1 MDKANYENLVQNLA
15 NATKVRDAPPPVLDD
30 QINFL
35 KETGKA
41 TLETLGG
48 GLAAKTLEGGIKQL
62 RKIAPDI
69 AEAAEGETDV
79 AGLAGAVVRGG
90 IRAGT
95 RAVQGA
101 VSNGIQTAKTALAPA
116 VEAAQEA
123 GQETTAGLEGM
134 QSVLNKGLG
143 QTVED
148 SLPGLDTSEPAE
160 SAASDLFGDAS
171 KSVTDA
177 ASAVSESAAQGAD
190 EAAAQV
196 ASKATEI
203 VDKATEV
210 ENVLSKGTELSET
223 ADAFDPAGL
232 AITGALGLAGII
244 SGLFVKT
251 HKTVNVTPKFVPQ
264 TLNYGAQAGVL

>member
-116 VEAAQEA
+116 VEAAQE
-123 GQETTAGLEGM
+123 TTAGLEGM

-148 SLPGLDTSEPAE
+148 SLPGIDTSEPAE

>member
-1 MDKANYENLVQNLA
+1 MDKANYENLVSNLA
-15 NATKVRDAPPPVLDD
+15 NATRVGNAPPPVLDD

-48 GLAAKTLEGGIKQL
+48 GLAAKTIEGGIKAL
-62 RKIAPDI
+62 RKVAPDI
-69 AEAAEGETDV
+69 AEAAEGESDV

-90 IRAGT
+90 LRAGV
-95 RAVQGA
+95 RAVRGA
-101 VSNGIQTAKTALAPA
+101 VSNGIQTAKTPLAPPLAPA
-116 VEAAQEA
+116 LEATQEA
-123 GQETTAGLEGM
+123 GAETTAGLESI

-148 SLPGLDTSEPAE
+148 EIPVIDTTPTESVASELFGTGGKA
-160 SAASDLFGDAS
+160 AAS
-171 KSVTDA
+171 V
-177 ASAVSESAAQGAD
+177 AQGAD
-190 EAAAQV
+190 EAAAEA
-196 ASKATEI
+196 ASKAAEV
-203 VDKATEV
+203 VDKASKV
-210 ENVLSKGTELSET
+210 EKVLKKGTEISEGE
-223 ADAFDPAGL
+223 DAFDPAGL

-251 HKTVNVTPKFVPQ
+251 HKTVNVTPKFIPQ

>member
-15 NATKVRDAPPPVLDD
+15 NATKVQNAPPPVLDD

-48 GLAAKTLEGGIKQL
+48 GLAAKSIEGTLKGL
-62 RKIAPDI
+62 RKVAPDI
-69 AEAAEGETDV
+69 AEAAEGESDV

-101 VSNGIQTAKTALAPA
+101 VSNGIQTVKTALAPA
-116 VEAAQEA
+116 AEAAEEA
-123 GQETTAGLEGM
+123 GQQTTAGLEGI

-148 SLPGLDTSEPAE
+148 SLPDLDTSTPAE
-160 SAASDLFGDAS
+160 SAASDLFGDGA
-171 KSVTDA
+171 KAAESVT
-177 ASAVSESAAQGAD
+177 QGAD
-190 EAAAQV
+190 EAATEA
-196 ASKATEI
+196 ASKIAN
-203 VDKATEV
+203 VADKATEV
-210 ENVLSKGTELSET
+210 ENVLKKGTELSET
-223 ADAFDPAGL
+223 EDAFDPAGL
-232 AITGALGLAGII
+232 AITGALGLAGIVA
-244 SGLFVKT
+244 GLFVKT
-251 HKTVNVTPKFVPQ
+251 RKTVNVTPKFNPV

>member
-15 NATKVRDAPPPVLDD
+15 NATRVENAPPPVLDD

-35 KETGKA
+35 KETGKS
-41 TLETLGG
+41 TLEVLGG

-62 RKIAPDI
+62 RKVAPDI
-69 AEAAEGETDV
+69 AEAAEGETDI

-123 GQETTAGLEGM
+123 GQESTAGLEGM

-148 SLPGLDTSEPAE
+148 SLPGVDTSEPAE
-160 SAASDLFGDAS
+160 SAASDLFEAGS
-171 KSVTDA
+171 KSVTEA
-177 ASAVSESAAQGAD
+177 ASAVSEGAEGAD
-190 EAAAQV
+190 EAAVQA

-210 ENVLSKGTELSET
+210 ENVLKKGTELSET
-223 ADAFDPAGL
+223 EDAFDPAGL
-232 AITGALGLAGII
+232 AITGALGLAGIVA
-244 SGLFVKT
+244 GLFVKT

>member
-15 NATKVRDAPPPVLDD
+15 NATKVANAPPPVLDD

-48 GLAAKTLEGGIKQL
+48 GLAAKSIEGTLKGL
-62 RKIAPDI
+62 RKVAPDI
-69 AEAAEGETDV
+69 AEAAEGESDV

-95 RAVQGA
+95 RAAQAA

-116 VEAAQEA
+116 AEAAEEA
-123 GQETTAGLEGM
+123 GQQTTAGLEGI

-148 SLPGLDTSEPAE
+148 SIPDLDTSTPAE
-160 SAASDLFGDAS
+160 SAASDLFGDGA
-171 KSVTDA
+171 KAAESVT
-177 ASAVSESAAQGAD
+177 QGAD
-190 EAAAQV
+190 EAAVQA
-196 ASKATEI
+196 ASKATEV

-210 ENVLSKGTELSET
+210 ENVLKKGTEISEGE
-223 ADAFDPAGL
+223 DAFDPAGIV
-232 AITGALGLAGII
+232 ITGALGLAGII

-251 HKTVNVTPKFVPQ
+251 HRTVNVTPKFNPV
-264 TLNYGAQAGVL
+264 TLNYGAQAGVI

>member
-15 NATKVRDAPPPVLDD
+15 NATKVENAPPPVLDD

-48 GLAAKTLEGGIKQL
+48 GLAAKSIEGTLKGL
-62 RKIAPDI
+62 RKVAPDI
-69 AEAAEGETDV
+69 AEAAEGESDV

-116 VEAAQEA
+116 AEAAEEA
-123 GQETTAGLEGM
+123 GQETTAGLEGI

-148 SLPGLDTSEPAE
+148 SIPDLDTSTPAE
-160 SAASDLFGDAS
+160 SAASDLFGDGA
-171 KSVTDA
+171 KSVT
-177 ASAVSESAAQGAD
+177 QGAD
-190 EAAAQV
+190 EAATEA
-196 ASKATEI
+196 ASKIAN
-203 VDKATEV
+203 VADKATEV
-210 ENVLSKGTELSET
+210 ENVLKKGTELSET
-223 ADAFDPAGL
+223 ADEIDPAGL
-232 AITGALGLAGII
+232 VITGALGLAGIVA
-244 SGLFVKT
+244 GLFVKT
-251 HKTVNVTPKFVPQ
+251 RKTVNVTPKFNPV

>member
-15 NATKVRDAPPPVLDD
+15 NATKVQNAPPPVLDD

-48 GLAAKTLEGGIKQL
+48 GLAAKSIEGTLKGL
-62 RKIAPDI
+62 RKVAPDI
-69 AEAAEGETDV
+69 AEAAEGESDV

-101 VSNGIQTAKTALAPA
+101 VSNGIQTVKTALAPA
-116 VEAAQEA
+116 AEAAEEA
-123 GQETTAGLEGM
+123 GQQTTAGLEGI

-148 SLPGLDTSEPAE
+148 SLPDLDTSEPAE
-160 SAASDLFGDAS
+160 SAASDLFGDGA
-171 KSVTDA
+171 KSVTEA
-177 ASAVSESAAQGAD
+177 ASAVSEGAEGAEQAAVQA
-190 EAAAQV
+190 
-196 ASKATEI
+196 ASKATEV

-210 ENVLSKGTELSET
+210 ENVLKKGTELSET
-223 ADAFDPAGL
+223 EDAFDPAGL
-232 AITGALGLAGII
+232 AITGALGLAGIVA
-244 SGLFVKT
+244 GLFVRT
-251 HKTVNVTPKFVPQ
+251 HRTVNVTPKFHPQ

>member
-15 NATKVRDAPPPVLDD
+15 NATKVQNAPPPVLDD

-48 GLAAKTLEGGIKQL
+48 GLAAKSIEGTLKGL
-62 RKIAPDI
+62 RKVAPDI
-69 AEAAEGETDV
+69 AEAAEGESDV

-95 RAVQGA
+95 RAAQGA

-116 VEAAQEA
+116 AEAAEEA
-123 GQETTAGLEGM
+123 GQETNAGLEGI

-148 SLPGLDTSEPAE
+148 SLPDLDTSEPAE
-160 SAASDLFGDAS
+160 SAASDLFGDGA
-171 KSVTDA
+171 KAAEGA
-177 ASAVSESAAQGAD
+177 ASGAD
-190 EAAAQV
+190 EAAAEA
-196 ASKATEI
+196 ASKATEV

-210 ENVLSKGTELSET
+210 ENVLKKGTELSET
-223 ADAFDPAGL
+223 EDAFDPAGL
-232 AITGALGLAGII
+232 VITGALGLAGIVA
-244 SGLFVKT
+244 GLFVKT
-251 HKTVNVTPKFVPQ
+251 RKTVNVTPKFNPV